1 MSIITAGM
9 KHTASRLVAGF
20 PRAGTAEPSEARKQS
35 VTSTAGPSVPRAPG
49 LFYLLAISIA
59 KTSAILPILL
69 CRGGGTGRRA
79 GFKIRFLHGSAGSI
93 PALGTNSLFH
103 YCFSPI
109 DTVPLS
115 LVGLFP
121 DRSPDKFYGPGENI
135 GGGRRKL
142 MLSMSSTRVCT
153 REGIFKEVLCV
164 VFT

>member
-9 KHTASRLVAGF
+9 KHTDSRLVAGF
-20 PRAGTAEPSEARKQS
+20 PRAGTAGPSEARKQS

-93 PALGTNSLFH
+93 PALGTNVREAQCLH
-103 YCFSPI
+103 GTLSPI
-109 DTVPLS
+109 LFLTHRNDYLGLPHSLLPWTLKYSQAPLVEVRG
-115 LVGLFP
+115 LVKIGLQ
-121 DRSPDKFYGPGENI
+121 S
-135 GGGRRKL
+135 RKP
-142 MLSMSSTRVCT
+142 TRNS
-153 REGIFKEVLCV
+153 INA
-164 VFT
+164 